1 LKKINLSLELK
12 KISKTYLIIKNL
24 IKSIK
29 KINELIERR
38 SKNSSALIPS
48 LLRDPL
54 KTLDPM

>member
-48 LLRDPL
+48 ALRDPS

>member
-48 LLRDPL
+48 LLRDPS